1 MQAIANLV
9 HDDPY
14 LSMPK
19 EERIALRRQRRES
32 FNRLGFNPDA
42 PIICLSA
49 SMRSAESIEAL
60 EYVKAA
66 PIHQFEDPHEMV
78 WCHDLILASQG
89 VPSKVL
95 TPIEIVKL
103 IQIVCAEEFGTTR
116 AFLVS
121 HRRNPELVRA
131 RQIAIYLTRSI
142 TFLTFPQI
150 GRRFGRDHS
159 TCIYSFSKIE
169 MLIEA
174 DPDFSFYIKSLRQK
188 VGA

>member
-1 MQAIANLV
+1 MQAIATLV
-9 HDDPY
+9 NDDPY
-14 LSMPK
+14 LKMPK
-19 EERIALRRQRRES
+19 EERIALRRQRKQTFRRE
-32 FNRLGFNPDA
+32 GFSPDA

-49 SMRSAESIEAL
+49 STRSAEAMEAL

-66 PIHQFEDPHEMV
+66 PGHQFEDPHSML

-89 VPSKVL
+89 VPSKIM

-103 IQIVCAEEFGTTR
+103 IQIVCAEEFGTSR
-116 AFLVS
+116 AVLVS
-121 HRRNPELVRA
+121 GRRNPALVKA
-131 RQIAIYLTRSI
+131 RQIAIYLTRTI
-142 TFLTFPQI
+142 TLLTFPQI

-174 DPDFSFYIKSLRQK
+174 DHEFAVYINSLRQK

>member
-1 MQAIANLV
+1 MQAIAMLV

-14 LSMPK
+14 LKMPK
-19 EERIALRRQRRES
+19 EERIARRRQRRDT
-32 FNRLGFNPDA
+32 FRQVGFSPDA

-49 SMRSAESIEAL
+49 SIRSAESLESL

-66 PIHQFEDPHEMV
+66 PVYLFEDPHSMM

-89 VPSKVL
+89 IPSKVL

-116 AFLVS
+116 AVLVS

-174 DPDFSFYIKSLRQK
+174 DPKFAFYIKSLRQK